1 MVLAYNA
8 GTIPQPNIICYQI
21 KSPVPGMGYILL
33 SCQPMG
39 HLPHNITDY
48 FQGYWLLST
57 VRWLA
62 IAIAENITY

>member
-39 HLPHNITDY
+39 HREPPPQHYRLFPRILVTIH
-48 FQGYWLLST
+48 S
-57 VRWLA
+57 
-62 IAIAENITY
+62 